1 MGAKKTCESAEDSSR
16 AQVFASAAVV
26 WFAAALVGALPFLAI
41 AWTVA
46 FDPTA
51 LSIPASAADPTLR
64 AFRSPVNA
72 WFESMS
78 GFTGSGLTMAR
89 EESEL
94 PATLLWWRS
103 LSQWLG
109 GLGVIVLT
117 IAIVNQSGENLLHQ
131 YYEVETPLGQF
142 QSGDRSNDPSLLVS
156 VFAVVTTLAAALFW
170 IAGMPAWD
178 ALNHAMTGLATEGFV
193 VTDTSFKAY
202 GEVVRMAA
210 LPVMFVGTIPLPA
223 YYLLFKTD
231 FSAVYSDIQVR
242 WLSLLIIGGTLAVL
256 GTLST
261 RAIYPSTF
269 AAALGAT
276 FQFVSAISCTGFL
289 YRREHRAQMAVGS
302 GTRVNDGHGIRRG
315 LRLDG
320 ERHKGHPGDQHH
332 SRGPRT
338 DPGPLPRGGALGLDR
353 RVGLRTTV
361 LGELPQRLAGR
372 LPVNEDLPAGVF
384 ALLAVLPIGPGPE
397 AVPVGNVL
405 FTVASA
411 QGTSG

>member
-109 GLGVIVLT
+109 GLSVIVLT
-117 IAIVNQSGENLLHQ
+117 IAIVN
-131 YYEVETPLGQF
+131 

-178 ALNHAMTGLATEGFV
+178 ALNHAMTGLATGGFV

-223 YYLLFKTD
+223 YYLLFKAD

-242 WLSLLIIGGTLAVL
+242 WLSLLVIGGTLAVL
-256 GTLST
+256 GTLLT
-261 RAIYPSTF
+261 HTIYPSTF

-276 FQFVSAISCTGFL
+276 FQFVSAISCTGF
-289 YRREHRAQMAVGS
+289 Y
-302 GTRVNDGHGIRRG
+302 
-315 LRLDG
+315 
-320 ERHKGHPGDQHH
+320 
-332 SRGPRT
+332 
-338 DPGPLPRGGALGLDR
+338 
-353 RVGLRTTV
+353 
-361 LGELPQRLAGR
+361 
-372 LPVNEDLPAGVF
+372 
-384 ALLAVLPIGPGPE
+384 
-397 AVPVGNVL
+397 
-405 FTVASA
+405 TVASIGRRWPSVSVLVLTMVMGLGGPPA
-411 QGTSG
+411 RRRAA